1 MKLGNKLIAF
11 TFLGGFIGTASRYL
25 LDLIPGIAFA
35 NYWVVNLVGAVAI
48 AAFKEIN
55 WFNTAERK
63 ALFITGFAGGFTTMS
78 GLSLLLFYAWQQVIY
93 QLLAGVA
100 IYLFTGYLLRRFRRV

>member
-63 ALFITGFAGGFTTMS
+63 ALFITGFAAVS
-78 GLSLLLFYAWQQVIY
+78 LKASRDAPQAKVLSKPFHLRDLVSEVQRM
-93 QLLAGVA
+93 LAA
-100 IYLFTGYLLRRFRRV
+100 